1 MFFANNNLSNMHNFL
16 LTEDGSHTLLNEKW
30 QVTYHSKFGALQESN
45 TVYINAGF
53 NHLLNKLLGENPQL
67 SILEMGLGTGLN
79 AFLTY
84 LRTIKYP
91 HIKVK
96 YTGVDA
102 YPITFDMAQKL
113 NYPETLNVEEERKAF
128 LKMHEVPAGQ
138 WETLS
143 ENFTFRRLEEKIEDL
158 NFQGQ
163 FFDLIYFDAF
173 APNAQPE
180 LWDEKLMQ
188 KLFDLLR
195 PNGVLTTY
203 CAKGDFKRLLKSIGF
218 VVESLPGP
226 KGKRE
231 MTRATKPFI

>member
-1 MFFANNNLSNMHNFL
+1 MHNFL

-67 SILEMGLGTGLN
+67 SVLEMGFGTGLN
-79 AFLTY
+79 TFLTY

-96 YTGVDA
+96 YTGIDA
-102 YPITFDMAQKL
+102 YPISLQMAEKL
-113 NYPETLNVEEERKAF
+113 NYPETLQVDDARDIF
-128 LKMHEVPAGQ
+128 LKMHSSTPNEWIP
-138 WETLS
+138 LS
-143 ENFTFRRLEEKIEDL
+143 ENFTFRRIEEKIETLD
-158 NFQGQ
+158 FQNQ
-163 FFDLIYFDAF
+163 LFDLIYFDAF

-180 LWDEKLMQ
+180 LWDEHLMQ
-188 KLFDLLR
+188 KLFNLLR